1 MDYARNVEGYAGLV
15 VHGPLQ
21 ALAMLN
27 LAALVLGRV
36 PSRFTYRGLAPLIC
50 GEAAQVEAY
59 RDGAGLSLRVVKAG
73 GPVTM
78 IGQASL

>member
-59 RDGAGLSLRVVKAG
+59 RDGEGLSLRLVKAG
-73 GPVTM
+73 GPVTVA
-78 IGQASL
+78 GRVSL